1 MRSALL
7 YILHIIYHVFI
18 EISIKICKKQV
29 CDICHKM
36 FDTLHFCDIIAVYK
50 YGKVIYM
57 FDFIRIACA
66 VPEVEVGDTELNTQK
81 IIEYIDI
88 NKDADAIVFPELC
101 VTGYTCAD
109 LFFQKTLTDGAKKGI
124 AEIVKA
130 TENCNSLVAVGAPLL
145 IGGQLY
151 NCAVVMS
158 CGRVNGIAVKTFI
171 PTYNEYY
178 EKRWFC
184 SAADLKCGSI
194 GSDELGLDEKYDIP
208 VGNNLIFNCSGV
220 KLGVEICEDLWAPLP
235 PSTLLS
241 LAGAEVILN
250 LSASNETIMKR
261 KYRTELAAQQSARC
275 LCAYAYASAGMTES
289 TTDLIFS
296 GHSLIC
302 ENGAVLAQN
311 DRLIDGGYSLKHDVD
326 LGKIRADRAE
336 NKTFADSA
344 SIYLDGRDYVEVKT
358 DGNAECDGRLYEVKK
373 LPFVPSD
380 KKDRI
385 ERCMDIFRMQVAGL
399 SKRASKVGGKM
410 VLGVSGGLDSTLA
423 LLVCAE
429 TARQLGR
436 DPSDVIAI
444 TLPCFGTTKRTHSNA
459 WELMKTLGVHS
470 MEIDIKEACTL
481 HCRDIGHPTDKFDVT
496 YENIQARERTQ
507 VLMDY
512 ACKVG
517 GFVVGTGDLSELA
530 LGWCTYNADHM
541 SMYGVNC
548 GVPKTL
554 VRWMIA
560 ALIDYNIFP
569 DSTHVL
575 EDIIDTPISPELL
588 PPDENGNIQQETEE
602 IIGPYALHDF
612 FLYYLLR
619 FGFSPS
625 KIYYLAQKAF
635 KEDFDSETILKW
647 LKVFYRRFFT
657 QQFKRS
663 CLPDGVKIGS
673 VCLSPRGDWR
683 MPSDASYGIWLREI
697 KELK

>member
-1 MRSALL
+1 
-7 YILHIIYHVFI
+7 
-18 EISIKICKKQV
+18 
-29 CDICHKM
+29 
-36 FDTLHFCDIIAVYK
+36 
-50 YGKVIYM
+50 M
-57 FDFIRIACA
+57 FDFIRLACA
-66 VPEVEVGDTELNTQK
+66 VPDVEVGNTEFNTQE
-81 IIEYIDI
+81 IIKYIDI
-88 NKDADAIVFPELC
+88 NKDADIIVFPELS
-101 VTGYTCAD
+101 VTSYTCAD
-109 LFFQKTLTDGAKKGI
+109 LFFQKTLIDGAKHCLRRI
-124 AEIVKA
+124 AQTTNDTDSA
-130 TENCNSLVAVGAPLL
+130 VAVGAPLV

-151 NCAVVMS
+151 NCAVMMS
-158 CGRVNGIAVKTFI
+158 HGRVDGIAVKTFI

-178 EKRWFC
+178 EKRWFS
-184 SAADLKCGSI
+184 SAAELKASSVS
-194 GSDELGLDEKYDIP
+194 SDELGFDEKYDIP
-208 VGNNLIFNCSGV
+208 VGNNLIFNYSGV
-220 KLGVEICEDLWAPLP
+220 KVGVEICEDLWAPLP
-235 PSTLLS
+235 PSTLLT

-261 KYRTELAAQQSARC
+261 KYRTELVSQQSARSI
-275 LCAYAYASAGMTES
+275 CAYAYASAGMTES

-302 ENGAVLAQN
+302 ENGGVLCQN
-311 DRLIDGGYSLKHDVD
+311 DSLIDGGYSIKHDVD

-336 NKTFADSA
+336 NKTFNDSA
-344 SIYLDGRDYVEVKT
+344 ALYLDGKDFVEIKKNLNLES
-358 DGNAECDGRLYEVKK
+358 DGELYEIKK
-373 LPFVPSD
+373 LPFVLSA

-399 SKRASKVGGKM
+399 KKRASKIGGKM

-436 DPSDVIAI
+436 DPSDVVAI

-459 WELMKTLGVHS
+459 WELMQTLGVHA

-481 HCRDIGHPTDKFDVT
+481 HCRDIGHPTDQFDVT

-512 ACKVG
+512 ACKIG

-554 VRWMIA
+554 VRWMIS
-560 ALIDYNIFP
+560 ALIDYNVFSE
-569 DSTHVL
+569 STRVL

-588 PPDENGNIQQETEE
+588 PPDADGNIQQETEE

-625 KIYYLAQKAF
+625 KIFFLAKKAF
-635 KEDFDSETILKW
+635 KEDFDNETILKW
-647 LKVFYRRFFT
+647 LEVFYKRFFT

-683 MPSDASYGIWLREI
+683 MPSDASYKIWIDEI
-697 KELK
+697 EKMK

>member
-1 MRSALL
+1 
-7 YILHIIYHVFI
+7 
-18 EISIKICKKQV
+18 
-29 CDICHKM
+29 
-36 FDTLHFCDIIAVYK
+36 
-50 YGKVIYM
+50 M
-57 FDFIRIACA
+57 FDFIRLACA
-66 VPEVEVGDTELNTQK
+66 VPDVEVGNTEFNTQE
-81 IIEYIDI
+81 IIKYIDI
-88 NKDADAIVFPELC
+88 NKDADIIVFPELS

-109 LFFQKTLTDGAKKGI
+109 LFFQKTLIDGAKCGLRRI
-124 AEIVKA
+124 AETTCDTDSA
-130 TENCNSLVAVGAPLL
+130 VAVGAPLV
-145 IGGQLY
+145 IGGRLY
-151 NCAVVMS
+151 NCAVMMS
-158 CGRVNGIAVKTFI
+158 HGRVDGIAVKTFI

-178 EKRWFC
+178 EKRWFS
-184 SAADLKCGSI
+184 SAAELKISSI
-194 GSDELGLDEKYDIP
+194 GSDELGLDEEYDIP
-208 VGNNLIFNCSGV
+208 VGGNLIFNYSGV
-220 KLGVEICEDLWAPLP
+220 KVGVEICEDLWAPLP
-235 PSTLLS
+235 PSTLLT

-261 KYRTELAAQQSARC
+261 KYRTELVSQQSARSI
-275 LCAYAYASAGMTES
+275 CAYAYASAGMTES

-302 ENGAVLAQN
+302 ENGGVLCQN
-311 DRLIDGGYSLKHDVD
+311 DSLIDGGYSLKHDVD
-326 LGKIRADRAE
+326 LGRIRADRAE
-336 NKTFADSA
+336 NKTFGDSA
-344 SIYLDGRDYVEVKT
+344 ALYLDGKDFVEIKKNLKLES
-358 DGNAECDGRLYEVKK
+358 DGGLYEIKK
-373 LPFVPSD
+373 LPFVPSA

-399 SKRASKVGGKM
+399 KKRASKIGGKM

-436 DPSDVIAI
+436 DPSDVVAI

-459 WELMKTLGVHS
+459 WELMQTLGVHA

-481 HCRDIGHPTDKFDVT
+481 HCRDIGHPTDQFDVT

-512 ACKVG
+512 ACKLG

-554 VRWMIA
+554 VRWMIS
-560 ALIDYNIFP
+560 ALIDYNVFP
-569 DSTHVL
+569 ESTRVL

-588 PPDENGNIQQETEE
+588 PPDADGNIQQETEE

-625 KIYYLAQKAF
+625 KIFFLAEKAF

-647 LKVFYRRFFT
+647 LEVFYKRFFT

-683 MPSDASYGIWLREI
+683 MPSDASYKIWIDEI
-697 KELK
+697 EKLK

>member
-1 MRSALL
+1 
-7 YILHIIYHVFI
+7 
-18 EISIKICKKQV
+18 
-29 CDICHKM
+29 M
-36 FDTLHFCDIIAVYK
+36 FDTLYFCDIIAVYK

-569 DSTHVL
+569 DSTPVL

-625 KIYYLAQKAF
+625 KIYFLAQKAF

-697 KELK
+697 EELK

>member
-1 MRSALL
+1 
-7 YILHIIYHVFI
+7 
-18 EISIKICKKQV
+18 
-29 CDICHKM
+29 
-36 FDTLHFCDIIAVYK
+36 
-50 YGKVIYM
+50 M
-57 FDFIRIACA
+57 FDFIRLACA
-66 VPEVEVGDTELNTQK
+66 VPDVEVGNTEFNTQE
-81 IIEYIDI
+81 IIKYIDI
-88 NKDADAIVFPELC
+88 NKDADIIVFPELS

-109 LFFQKTLTDGAKKGI
+109 LFFQKTLIDGAKVGLRRI
-124 AEIVKA
+124 AETTCDTDSA
-130 TENCNSLVAVGAPLL
+130 VAVGAPLV
-145 IGGQLY
+145 IGGRLY
-151 NCAVVMS
+151 NCAVMMS
-158 CGRVNGIAVKTFI
+158 HGRVDGIAVKTFI

-178 EKRWFC
+178 EKRWFS
-184 SAADLKCGSI
+184 SAAELKISSV
-194 GSDELGLDEKYDIP
+194 GSDELGLDGEYDIP
-208 VGNNLIFNCSGV
+208 VGGNLIFNYSGV
-220 KLGVEICEDLWAPLP
+220 KVGVEICEDLWAPLP
-235 PSTLLS
+235 PSTLLT

-261 KYRTELAAQQSARC
+261 KYRTELVSQQSARSI
-275 LCAYAYASAGMTES
+275 CAYAYASAGMTES

-302 ENGAVLAQN
+302 ENGGVLCQN
-311 DRLIDGGYSLKHDVD
+311 DSLIDGGYSLKHDVD
-326 LGKIRADRAE
+326 LGRIRADRAE
-336 NKTFADSA
+336 NKTFGDSA
-344 SIYLDGRDYVEVKT
+344 ALYLDGKDFVEIKKNLKLES
-358 DGNAECDGRLYEVKK
+358 DGGLYEIKK
-373 LPFVPSD
+373 LPFVPSA

-399 SKRASKVGGKM
+399 KKRASKIGGKM

-436 DPSDVIAI
+436 DPSDVVAI

-459 WELMKTLGVHS
+459 WELMQTLGVHA

-481 HCRDIGHPTDKFDVT
+481 HCRDIGHPTDQFDVT

-512 ACKVG
+512 ACKLG

-554 VRWMIA
+554 VRWMIS
-560 ALIDYNIFP
+560 ALIDYNVFP
-569 DSTHVL
+569 ESTRVL

-588 PPDENGNIQQETEE
+588 PPDADGNIQQETEE

-625 KIYYLAQKAF
+625 KIFFLAEKAF

-647 LKVFYRRFFT
+647 LEVFYKRFFT

-683 MPSDASYGIWLREI
+683 MPSDASYKIWIDEI
-697 KELK
+697 EKLK